1 MMKIVKD
8 KQRVKKSQC
17 PSVGTEVKISSS
29 ERFESI
35 WDVFFLLFMHPLAT
49 LYAPFNVPQN
59 KVVQEYMFL
68 SFDGNLPKSSFL
80 LIINDRFSYFKCIL
94 CGAK

>member
-1 MMKIVKD
+1 MKLYSNKFIKNFLPFLFGFFLMIKIVKE

-35 WDVFFLLFMHPLAT
+35 
-49 LYAPFNVPQN
+49 
-59 KVVQEYMFL
+59 
-68 SFDGNLPKSSFL
+68 
-80 LIINDRFSYFKCIL
+80 
-94 CGAK
+94 